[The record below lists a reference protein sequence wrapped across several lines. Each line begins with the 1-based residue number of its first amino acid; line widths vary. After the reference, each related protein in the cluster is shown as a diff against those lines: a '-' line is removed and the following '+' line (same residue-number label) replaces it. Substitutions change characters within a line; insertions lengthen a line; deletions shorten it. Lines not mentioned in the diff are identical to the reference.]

1 MKKLIFRLANSRH
14 IYRLFTEYLVERN
27 GSRMRF
33 AREGLPL

>member
-1 MKKLIFRLANSRH
+1 MRYWFFRLKAGRH
-14 IYRLFTEYLVERN
+14 VYQLFTEFLVERN